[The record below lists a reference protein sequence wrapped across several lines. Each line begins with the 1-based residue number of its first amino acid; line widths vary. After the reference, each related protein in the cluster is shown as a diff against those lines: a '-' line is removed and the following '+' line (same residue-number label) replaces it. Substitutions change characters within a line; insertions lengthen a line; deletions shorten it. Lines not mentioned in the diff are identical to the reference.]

1 MRFSILL
8 LTLSLTIISANT
20 MAIETGF
27 NPQAMFYINIPFDG
41 KDASQDKSTY
51 GFRLDSHA
59 YTRYDNVPYVRQ
71 LDQTAVFDFKM
82 APDGIEGI
90 YISGIDYLKLY
101 QVNKQNEDEEE
112 YEDQITI
119 VDEVRGW
126 MSYMSS
132 IAPMGVWI
140 GVGLG
145 VGLLVGN

>member
-1 MRFSILL
+1 MRFLTLL
-8 LTLSLTIISANT
+8 LTLILTITSANT
-20 MAIETGF
+20 MAVETGF
-27 NPQAMFYINIPFDG
+27 NPQAMFYLNIPFDG
-41 KDASQDKSTY
+41 NEASNDQSTY

-82 APDGIEGI
+82 EADRIEGI
-90 YISGIDYLKLY
+90 YISGVDYLKLY
-101 QVNKQNEDEEE
+101 QVNKQNEDEDE

-119 VDEVRGW
+119 FDEIRGW
-126 MSYMSS
+126 TSYMSS